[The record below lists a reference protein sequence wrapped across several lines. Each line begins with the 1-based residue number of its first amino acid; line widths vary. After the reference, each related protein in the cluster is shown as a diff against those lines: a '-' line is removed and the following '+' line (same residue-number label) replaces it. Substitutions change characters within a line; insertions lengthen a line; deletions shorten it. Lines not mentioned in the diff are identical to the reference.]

1 MSTALLL
8 FAIFAPLSLLAV
20 GGLIPLLPEI
30 QRLLVVEHG
39 LLSAREFAEA
49 FALAQAAPG
58 PNILSVGL
66 MGWRIAGAAGLLA
79 ALGGMLLPA
88 AVLAWLVG
96 GWLSRNAERPGVKAF
111 RSGLV
116 PLALGLFVAGGGLLA
131 ASVAEGWIA
140 SAIVAA
146 SSVVVWRGWLHP
158 LAVLGLGAAS
168 GALLF

>member
-8 FAIFAPLSLLAV
+8 FAIFAPLSLLAI

-30 QRLLVVEHG
+30 QRVLVVEHG
-39 LLSAREFAEA
+39 LITARAFAEA
-49 FALAQAAPG
+49 FALAQPAPG
-58 PNILSVGL
+58 PNILSMALVGF
-66 MGWRIAGAAGLLA
+66 RIAGPLGLLA

-111 RSGLV
+111 RQGLV

-131 ASVAEGWIA
+131 SSVAEGWIA
-140 SAIVAA
+140 WAIVAA
-146 SSVVVWRGWLHP
+146 SSVAIWRGWLHP